1 LKALYLK
8 GFIDGKPMTKML
20 VDGGAA
26 INLMP
31 YTMFWKLGKGVD
43 DLLKTDV
50 RLQVFSGKTSN
61 TKGAVNVELTIGSKI
76 MLTTFFVINRKG
88 AYSLVLGQDWVHTN
102 CCIPSTMHQCII
114 QWIGDAIEVVQAD
127 TSVTIAAADP
137 AGWNFEGIESF
148 YGKT

>member
-26 INLMP
+26 VNLMP

-127 TSVTIAAADP
+127 TSVTMAAADP
-137 AGWNFEGIESF
+137 AG
-148 YGKT
+148 